1 MRIIILHDTSATTF
15 YINVDAI
22 EYFEDTLG
30 EQGEFLFSTV
40 YLRSGKSL
48 LCDET
53 SHEIVR
59 LIRIES
65 ARS

>member
-1 MRIIILHDTSATTF
+1 MRIIYLHDTSATTF

-48 LCDET
+48 LCDESCT
-53 SHEIVR
+53 EIVR